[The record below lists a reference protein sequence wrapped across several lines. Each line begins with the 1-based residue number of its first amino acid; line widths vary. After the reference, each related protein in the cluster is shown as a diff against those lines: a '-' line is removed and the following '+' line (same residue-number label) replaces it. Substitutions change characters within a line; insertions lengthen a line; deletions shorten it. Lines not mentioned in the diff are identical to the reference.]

1 MAAQIV
7 CVDRTV
13 RAGSRVEE
21 EEREMKNEKKTARDL
36 EKIFFS
42 QRRKQV
48 KLTTATPPT
57 LGLRDF

>member
-7 CVDRTV
+7 FVDRTV

-36 EKIFFS
+36 ENSF
-42 QRRKQV
+42 
-48 KLTTATPPT
+48 L
-57 LGLRDF
+57 